1 MRTWLPQSRCP
12 ISQMRHQ
19 SARCVCS
26 RAHVPKSSHVNT
38 LSNATTACRAHHS
51 LAHSLGISPLF
62 FLFVLFSL
70 ADLVKNHV
78 APDPNHGIDF
88 VVPAATVRASGL
100 LSGNHTVTIRGW
112 PASDPRH
119 SQPPIDIGS
128 GAAKCVT
135 DGRVDQFCGG
145 PPEPESWFC
154 CKSRRKGQRPTEPAP
169 PILPNPYPLPPSSRP
184 APGKASVVLF
194 ITDDQDLMLGSL
206 HVMNRTKALF
216 ADGGATFEN
225 FFVTTPI
232 CCPSRISLLS
242 GRWAHNS
249 GAVATTPAGCVPLK
263 SSPRLQTSRLL

>member
-1 MRTWLPQSRCP
+1 
-12 ISQMRHQ
+12 MRHQ

-26 RAHVPKSSHVNT
+26 RSCARSKKFSRQHTLQRHDRMPRSSLT
-38 LSNATTACRAHHS
+38 RSLSRS
-51 LAHSLGISPLF
+51 LPLF
-62 FLFVLFSL
+62 SFCLVLSL